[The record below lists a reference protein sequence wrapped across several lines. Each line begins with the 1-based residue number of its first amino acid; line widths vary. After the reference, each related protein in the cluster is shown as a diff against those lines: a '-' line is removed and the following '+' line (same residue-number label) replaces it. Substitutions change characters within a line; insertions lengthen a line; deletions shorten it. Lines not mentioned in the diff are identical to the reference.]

1 MTTSDEFPR
10 ISSSFTRVHESAFI
24 AKGAVVV
31 GDVHLDEDSSVWFN
45 AVVRGDVEGIRVGKS
60 TNIQDGAVLH
70 ADVGFVCQ
78 LDEGVTV
85 GHRAVLHGC
94 HVGHH
99 SIIGMSAT
107 VLNGA
112 DIGAESVVGA
122 GALVPEGKS
131 YPPRSLLLGVPAK
144 VVRQLSDDEV
154 AGLHG
159 SAAHYVENARAYA
172 RKGHGTTA
180 LQSVD

>member
-1 MTTSDEFPR
+1 MTTPEDFPR
-10 ISSSFTRVHESAFI
+10 IGSAYTQVHASAFI
-24 AKGAVVV
+24 AIGAVVV

-45 AVVRGDVEGIRVGKS
+45 AVVRGDVEGIRVGKK

-70 ADVGFVCQ
+70 SDVGYVCQ

-112 DIGAESVVGA
+112 RIGAESVVGA

-144 VVRQLSDDEV
+144 VVRPLSDDEV
-154 AGLHG
+154 AGLHS
-159 SAAHYVENARAYA
+159 SADHYVDNARAYA
-172 RKGHGTTA
+172 LKGYGTSA
-180 LQSVD
+180 LQDAD